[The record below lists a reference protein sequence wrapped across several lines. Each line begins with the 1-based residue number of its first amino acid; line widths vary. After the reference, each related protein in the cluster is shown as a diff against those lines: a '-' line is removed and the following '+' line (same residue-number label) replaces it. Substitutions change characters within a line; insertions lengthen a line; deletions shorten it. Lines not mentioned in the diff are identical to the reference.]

1 MYRDYITTQEEALCH
16 LFFHCC
22 LKDDVFQ
29 EPELN
34 QVSQKI
40 VDLGLRSKL
49 NVKEEVIHYREYKS
63 HITDEIAYLE
73 YVIGLIKPVNELAL
87 YSYCLELMLSDSLF
101 EATEESLTDK
111 IAVAL
116 DITDDEK
123 SVIKRLMTQRK
134 VVEAEKIF

>member
-40 VDLGLRSKL
+40 VDLGLRSEL

-63 HITDEIAYLE
+63 HITDETAYLE
-73 YVIGLIKPVNELAL
+73 YVVGLIKPVNELAL

>member
-1 MYRDYITTQEEALCH
+1 
-16 LFFHCC
+16 
-22 LKDDVFQ
+22 
-29 EPELN
+29 
-34 QVSQKI
+34 
-40 VDLGLRSKL
+40 
-49 NVKEEVIHYREYKS
+49 
-63 HITDEIAYLE
+63 
-73 YVIGLIKPVNELAL
+73 
-87 YSYCLELMLSDSLF
+87 MLSDSLF

>member
-40 VDLGLRSKL
+40 VDLGLRSEL

-63 HITDEIAYLE
+63 HIRNS
-73 YVIGLIKPVNELAL
+73 VSRVCSRP
-87 YSYCLELMLSDSLF
+87 
-101 EATEESLTDK
+101 DK
-111 IAVAL
+111 AG
-116 DITDDEK
+116 
-123 SVIKRLMTQRK
+123 
-134 VVEAEKIF
+134 